1 MGTNVAAAF
10 RCNNASG
17 RIGTHSAHR
26 PGPGSDPGFAVL
38 DVAAAPDPSR
48 ARGTIERVP
57 RREDATSPPARR
69 PSAKQVLIAVA
80 IGFVLLF
87 GAGVAFQAAST
98 GADAV
103 SFRGGRYV
111 DPVPLTRAQIEHD
124 YGVFKRA
131 GAQIDGRPVYVPIKT
146 GQDRRPA
153 VIFVLEHDG
162 RNAVLYG
169 LRK

>member
-1 MGTNVAAAF
+1 M
-10 RCNNASG
+10 
-17 RIGTHSAHR
+17 
-26 PGPGSDPGFAVL
+26 PG
-38 DVAAAPDPSR
+38 
-48 ARGTIERVP
+48 
-57 RREDATSPPARR
+57 REDATFPIARR

-87 GAGVAFQAAST
+87 GAGVAFQAATT
-98 GADAV
+98 GTDAV
-103 SFRGGRYV
+103 TFRGGRYV

-124 YGVFKRA
+124 YGAFKSA
-131 GAQIDGRPVYVPIKT
+131 GARIDGRPVYVPVKASQ
-146 GQDRRPA
+146 GRQPG

>member
-1 MGTNVAAAF
+1 MAG
-10 RCNNASG
+10 
-17 RIGTHSAHR
+17 
-26 PGPGSDPGFAVL
+26 
-38 DVAAAPDPSR
+38 
-48 ARGTIERVP
+48 
-57 RREDATSPPARR
+57 REDATLPIARR

-87 GAGVAFQAAST
+87 GAGVAFQAATT
-98 GADAV
+98 GTDAV
-103 SFRGGRYV
+103 TFRGGRYV

-124 YGVFKRA
+124 YGAFKSA
-131 GAQIDGRPVYVPIKT
+131 GARIDGRPVYVPVKASQ
-146 GQDRRPA
+146 GRQPG